1 MINSEKVSDRKHV
14 PEPTRLPKCVTGW
27 QEMDLQRLWNDGCQL
42 LVAVPVQNSQRPS
55 DGWYYEFSVI
65 VIKCDEDSFDIET
78 TCGNEWG
85 WELDC
90 IDYFV
95 ILSE

>member
-14 PEPTRLPKCVTGW
+14 PEQKRLPKCVTGW

-42 LVAVPVQNSQRPS
+42 LVAVPVQNSQRQS
-55 DGWYYEFSVI
+55 DGWYYEFSVV

-78 TCGNEWG
+78 TSGDDWG

-90 IDYFV
+90 IDFFV